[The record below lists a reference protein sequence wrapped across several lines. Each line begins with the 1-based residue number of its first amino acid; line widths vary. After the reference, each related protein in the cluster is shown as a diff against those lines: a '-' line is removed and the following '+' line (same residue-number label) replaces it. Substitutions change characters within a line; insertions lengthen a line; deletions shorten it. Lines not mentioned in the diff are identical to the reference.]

1 MKKPK
6 KNYWEERSRMS
17 NIPKLRFPEFSG
29 EWEEK
34 KLSDIASFSKGKG
47 YTKND
52 LVKNGTPIVLYGRM
66 YTKYETVISDIDTF
80 VNLQVGSIISKGGEI
95 IVPASG
101 ETAEEISRASVV
113 KNKGIILGG
122 DLNILSLQKDKYNPE
137 FFALTISSGTSQ
149 KRLSK
154 LAQGK
159 SVVHLHNE
167 DLSGLQI
174 KVPSLAEQQ
183 KIADFLSNVD
193 SIITAETK
201 ILNTLQKKKKAL
213 MQKLYTR
220 QLRFKSDDGK
230 DFPAWEEKKLGDV
243 CNVLSGKRVP
253 KGNKLTSVN
262 TGLKYITVSDMGDKF
277 VSNKDIKYITQEIE
291 TKIKKYK
298 VITGDII
305 ISVAGTLG
313 KVNIITEEFNNANL
327 TENCDKLTEF
337 KGCITEYLFYFL
349 QSDKFL
355 DEINRIKTSSAQ
367 PKLALDR
374 LRIFVIP
381 IPIIKEQQK
390 IAACLSSLDSLIQTQ
405 QKVVTTWQQR
415 KKALLQ
421 KMFV

>member
-1 MKKPK
+1 
-6 KNYWEERSRMS
+6 MS
-17 NIPKLRFPEFSG
+17 YIPKLRFPEFSG

-34 KLSDIASFSKGKG
+34 RIDSIFDEKKEKNHPSEEVLTIIQGTGTVPRKESGRNIIFDEKSLSNYKFVQKDDFIIHLRSFEGGLEIANSNGIVSPAYIIMHPKLSIASKFYYSYFRSYKFI
-47 YTKND
+47 NH
-52 LVKNGTPIVLYGRM
+52 VLPVSVEGVRDGR
-66 YTKYETVISDIDTF
+66 
-80 VNLQVGSIISKGGEI
+80 
-95 IVPASG
+95 
-101 ETAEEISRASVV
+101 
-113 KNKGIILGG
+113 
-122 DLNILSLQKDKYNPE
+122 
-137 FFALTISSGTSQ
+137 
-149 KRLSK
+149 
-154 LAQGK
+154 
-159 SVVHLHNE
+159 
-167 DLSGLQI
+167 QI
-174 KVPSLAEQQ
+174 KYPILKEEKIPFTSFGEQQ

-213 MQKLYTR
+213 MQKLFTQ
-220 QLRFKSDDGK
+220 QLRFKSDDGT

-349 QSDKFL
+349 QSEKFL

-381 IPIIKEQQK
+381 VPIIEEQQK
-390 IAACLSSLDSLIQTQ
+390 IADCLSSLDSLIQTQ

-421 KMFV
+421 QMFV

>member
-1 MKKPK
+1 
-6 KNYWEERSRMS
+6 MS
-17 NIPKLRFPEFSG
+17 NIPKLRFPEFKG

-34 KLSDIASFSKGKG
+34 RLSDIASFSKGKG

-52 LVKNGTPIVLYGRM
+52 LVNDGSPIILYGRM

-80 VNLQVGSIISKGGEI
+80 VNLQAGSIISKGGEI

-122 DLNILSLQKDKYNPE
+122 DLNIISLQKDKYNPE

-174 KVPSLAEQQ
+174 KAPSLTEQQ

-213 MQKLYTR
+213 MQKLFTQ
-220 QLRFKSDDGK
+220 QLRFKSEDGTN
-230 DFPAWEEKKLGDV
+230 FPAWEEKKLGDV
-243 CNVLSGKRVP
+243 CETYSGGTPKSGTAEYYGGEIPFIRSGEISSNKTELFLTEKGMENSSAKMVSKGDILYALYGANSGLCSISKIDGAINQAILCIKTNENKRFLCNYLQYQREYFYSTYLQGGQGNLSGKLVE
-253 KGNKLTSVN
+253 S
-262 TGLKYITVSDMGDKF
+262 F
-277 VSNKDIKYITQEIE
+277 
-291 TKIKKYK
+291 
-298 VITGDII
+298 II
-305 ISVAGTLG
+305 PLP
-313 KVNIITEEFNNANL
+313 
-327 TENCDKLTEF
+327 C
-337 KGCITEYLFYFL
+337 
-349 QSDKFL
+349 
-355 DEINRIKTSSAQ
+355 
-367 PKLALDR
+367 LA
-374 LRIFVIP
+374 
-381 IPIIKEQQK
+381 EQQK
-390 IAACLSSLDSLIQTQ
+390 IADCLSSLDSLIQTQ

-421 KMFV
+421 QMFV

>member
-1 MKKPK
+1 
-6 KNYWEERSRMS
+6 MS
-17 NIPKLRFPEFSG
+17 NTPKLRFPEFSG

-52 LVKNGTPIVLYGRM
+52 LVNDGSPIILYGRM

-80 VNLQVGSIISKGGEI
+80 VNLQEGSIISKGGEI

-213 MQKLYTR
+213 MQKLFTQ
-220 QLRFKSDDGK
+220 QLRFKSADGT
-230 DFPAWEEKKLGDV
+230 DFPALEEKKLGDV
-243 CNVLSGKRVP
+243 CDIIGGGTPDTNKAEYWN
-253 KGNKLTSVN
+253 GNIQWFTPTEIGN
-262 TGLKYITVSDMGDKF
+262 TKYISESKR
-277 VSNKDIKYITQEIE
+277 KITQLGFEKSSAKLLPVGTILF
-291 TKIKKYK
+291 T
-298 VITGDII
+298 
-305 ISVAGTLG
+305 SRATLG
-313 KVNIITEEFNNANL
+313 EMSITTVECTTNQGFQSLIPNKNFVHP
-327 TENCDKLTEF
+327 D
-337 KGCITEYLFYFL
+337 YLYYLQPILQKYCYSKASGSTFL
-349 QSDKFL
+349 
-355 DEINRIKTSSAQ
+355 EISA
-367 PKLALDR
+367 KSLKECH
-374 LRIFVIP
+374 IP
-381 IPIIKEQQK
+381 LPCKAEQQK
-390 IAACLSSLDSLIQTQ
+390 IADCLSSMDSLIQNQ

-421 KMFV
+421 QMFI